1 LIFAEPRLL
10 EQMDIKVFVDTPDD
24 IRFIRRLRRDLA
36 ERGRT
41 VESVIEQYIATVRPM
56 HMQFVEPSKRHADV
70 IIPEGGHNLVS
81 IDLLSGKIRREAGQC
96 FINCW
101 RSTLSEDFESLIEA
115 AKGARLQSVAPF
127 SNFQVG
133 AAVRTANGKV
143 YTGCNVESAS
153 YGLTVCAERVAIWKA
168 LSEGERQFTELAV
181 VADTVT
187 LTPPCGTCRQIIWEF
202 ARDAAIVFANLNG
215 ESEEF
220 HIADLLPRAFDARF
234 LKKK

>member
-1 LIFAEPRLL
+1 
-10 EQMDIKVFVDTPDD
+10 M
-24 IRFIRRLRRDLA
+24 
-36 ERGRT
+36 
-41 VESVIEQYIATVRPM
+41 
-56 HMQFVEPSKRHADV
+56 
-70 IIPEGGHNLVS
+70 
-81 IDLLSGKIRREAGQC
+81 SG
-96 FINCW
+96 
-101 RSTLSEDFESLIEA
+101 DFGPLIEA
-115 AKGARLQSVAPF
+115 AKNARLQSVAPF

-168 LSEGERQFTELAV
+168 LSEGERQFTALAV
-181 VADTVT
+181 VADTET

-202 ARDAAIVFANLNG
+202 ARGATIVFANLTG
-215 ESEEF
+215 QTEEF